1 MEVDQGIP
9 ATYGEPHEEMM
20 WALLRL
26 ILNEGG
32 FPSLAD
38 IKGAT
43 EWTMGEIL
51 KQFKMLVAYAVSLEL
66 GS

>member
-1 MEVDQGIP
+1 MAVMTVDQGVP

-26 ILNEGG
+26 IVNEGG
-32 FPSLAD
+32 LPSIAD

-51 KQFKMLVAYAVSLEL
+51 K
-66 GS
+66 

>member
-1 MEVDQGIP
+1 MEVAQRIP
-9 ATYGEPHEEMM
+9 ATYDEPHEEMM
-20 WALLRL
+20 WAILRL
-26 ILNEGG
+26 IVNEGG
-32 FPSLAD
+32 LPSIAD

-66 GS
+66 GA

>member
-1 MEVDQGIP
+1 MGVAQRIP
-9 ATYGEPHEEMM
+9 ATYAEPYEEMM

-26 ILNEGG
+26 IVNEGG
-32 FPSLAD
+32 FPSIAD

-51 KQFKMLVAYAVSLEL
+51 K
-66 GS
+66 